1 MLLREAYAKPN
12 TPMLNRLR
20 TYLSRM
26 FIPDLYTPEGFR
38 LTKRQYAGPQDT
50 INLPPGQKRTI
61 TVCNLFSNQHKRID
75 EIARLLDTDR
85 RTVILALIQEGLVLD
100 RRQSQKRDRRSN

>member
-1 MLLREAYAKPN
+1 
-12 TPMLNRLR
+12 MLNRLR

-50 INLPPGQKRTI
+50 INLPPGPEK
-61 TVCNLFSNQHKRID
+61 NNY
-75 EIARLLDTDR
+75 RLQSFLES
-85 RTVILALIQEGLVLD
+85 AQED
-100 RRQSQKRDRRSN
+100 